1 MPVAVI
7 HFPSNRAS
15 ILSSF
20 ASSFSFWYNSWPS
33 LIDYYYR
40 PEGSYDLND
49 VKWPN
54 LFCQPR
60 LQALSSWPTL
70 SLSIGQMGALLNDVG
85 EKGERTR
92 DRG

>member
-1 MPVAVI
+1 MVVI
-7 HFPSNRAS
+7 DLPSNRAG
-15 ILSSF
+15 ILSNF
-20 ASSFSFWYNSWPS
+20 VSSFSFWNNSWPS

-40 PEGSYDLND
+40 KVPNDLND
-49 VKWPN
+49 VKWRN